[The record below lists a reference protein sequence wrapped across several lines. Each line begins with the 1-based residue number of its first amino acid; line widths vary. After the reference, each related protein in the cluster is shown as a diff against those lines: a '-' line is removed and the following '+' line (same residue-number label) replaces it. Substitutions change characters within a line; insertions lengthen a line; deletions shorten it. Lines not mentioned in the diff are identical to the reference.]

1 MYVQKAI
8 YKGGSGEITEKKSRF
23 IAHVAAA
30 STVEEA
36 QQFIEKIR
44 KQYWDARHNCSA
56 FFVGDENPVTRS
68 SDDGEPGGTAGKPIL
83 EVILGSGISNIV
95 IVVTRYFGGT
105 LLGTGGLVRAYSE
118 AAREGIRHC
127 QVMDK
132 IRGIRVRLTG
142 EYTDLGKLQYLLAQN
157 KVHVLDTEYTD
168 KVAVTALFPLE
179 DSEKL
184 QEIITESTSGRVG
197 IEKIEELYYGI
208 VDGKVISV

>member
-1 MYVQKAI
+1 M
-8 YKGGSGEITEKKSRF
+8 
-23 IAHVAAA
+23 
-30 STVEEA
+30 
-36 QQFIEKIR
+36 
-44 KQYWDARHNCSA
+44 
-56 FFVGDENPVTRS
+56 
-68 SDDGEPGGTAGKPIL
+68 
-83 EVILGSGISNIV
+83 ILGSGISNIV